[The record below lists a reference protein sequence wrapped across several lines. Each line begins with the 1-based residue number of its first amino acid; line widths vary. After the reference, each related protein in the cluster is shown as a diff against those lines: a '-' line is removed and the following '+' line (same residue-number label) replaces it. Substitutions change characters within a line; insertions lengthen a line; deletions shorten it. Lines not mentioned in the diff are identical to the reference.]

1 MKKQF
6 GFMFL
11 LATLACANAQVVPVG
26 AVGQA
31 VVARFYPGVD
41 CTTAQPT
48 GFATVALYAPVLV
61 GIPQPY
67 LFKVGATVLDE
78 TTATITG
85 VFNKLTLRQTTNFNI
100 TNTFVS
106 AVEVNFYYHP
116 NSSPKDWT
124 DFDGFQTGQL
134 IGTWQVGID
143 MFSSTSGV
151 SWGQV
156 SGPLTYSADFYL
168 PDGSR
173 ANLAQFMPGGV
184 TVSTFTDLGAYVTTS
199 PGGPPQVVNL
209 TTGKGPVV
217 LGSCAVMVAGS
228 GIATN
233 PGTPKEGRFGYP
245 QPWGKTQ

>member
-1 MKKQF
+1 MKTQVR
-6 GFMFL
+6 FMFL
-11 LATLACANAQVVPVG
+11 LATVVCANAQVVPVG

-31 VVARFYPGVD
+31 IVARFYPGVD
-41 CTTAQPT
+41 CTTGAPN
-48 GFATVALYAPVLV
+48 GFGTVALYTPVMV
-61 GIPQPY
+61 GIPQEF
-67 LFKVGATVLDE
+67 LFQPGATVHDL

-85 VFNKLTLRQTTNFNI
+85 VFEKLTITQTTNFNV

-106 AVEVNFYYHP
+106 GTTVNFYYHP

-134 IGTWQVGID
+134 IGKWVIGID
-143 MFSSTSGV
+143 MFGTVNGV

-156 SGPLTYSADFYL
+156 TGPLTYSADFTL
-168 PDGSR
+168 PDGR
-173 ANLAQFMPGGV
+173 VINLRQLMPGGV
-184 TVSTFTDLGAYVTTS
+184 TVSTFTELGALVTTS

-209 TTGKGPVV
+209 TSGKGPVV

-233 PGTPKEGRFGYP
+233 PGLPKKVRLGHSQSTEKR
-245 QPWGKTQ
+245 Q

>member
-1 MKKQF
+1 MKTQVR
-6 GFMFL
+6 FMFL

-31 VVARFYPGVD
+31 VVARFYPGID
-41 CTTAQPT
+41 CTTTNPT
-48 GFATVALYAPVLV
+48 GFGTVALYAPVMV
-61 GIPQPY
+61 GIPQVY
-67 LFKVGATVLDE
+67 LFQPGATVQDE

-85 VFNKLTLRQTTNFNI
+85 VFNKLTIKQTTNFNI

-106 AVEVNFYYHP
+106 AVTVNFYYHP

-143 MFSSTSGV
+143 MFGTVNGV

-156 SGPLTYSADFYL
+156 SGPLTYSANFVL
-168 PDGSR
+168 PDGTQI
-173 ANLAQFMPGGV
+173 NLRELMPGGV
-184 TVSTFTDLGAYVTTS
+184 TVSTFTELGALVTTS
-199 PGGPPQVVNL
+199 PGGPPQVLNL
-209 TTGKGPVV
+209 TSGKGPVV

-228 GIATN
+228 GVATN
-233 PGTPKEGRFGYP
+233 PGLPKQHRFNNSKSTE
-245 QPWGKTQ
+245 KTK